1 MIKDLT
7 NFKPPVKRIRNNVIP
22 LIAVIR
28 TDLNKLKACVIVAVK
43 LTSELNTLLI
53 AL

>member
-1 MIKDLT
+1 LT
-7 NFKPPVKRIRNNVIP
+7 DFKPLVKRIRNDVVP
-22 LIAVIR
+22 LVAVG
-28 TDLNKLKACVIVAVK
+28 TDLNELKACVIVAVK